1 MTWKNYIPSL
11 LVTVLIA
18 GMIGWGAV
26 TNLPPPNLQEISQS
40 PNGAHLF
47 GTSPDGRD
55 LLNLSVALAIRAV
68 AESLWATVL
77 TLFVGLVVGFV
88 AANFAGGILDR
99 TQAAIAK
106 LFDSVGAFLFV
117 ACLSAFAPRID
128 TWKLG
133 VFLAFVAWPS
143 VSGVV
148 RSEAMQLS
156 KLTYVESARS
166 VGVSPLRIAVN
177 HLMPPMLDRLGPLCF
192 GIYVGFLALFGAVD
206 FIGARISSQQSL
218 GFAIFESTGFLHSN
232 VRYFLSSFGTFILLL
247 LVSAGVAWAFK
258 LFNSHRYIAR

>member
-133 VFLAFVAWPS
+133 VFLAS

-166 VGVSPLRIAVN
+166 VGVSPLRIAIN

-247 LVSAGVAWAFK
+247 LVSAAIAWGIK
-258 LFNSHRYIAR
+258 LIRQKQYI